1 VHEKEGCRMK
11 RRRRLSKVVAATALA
26 GSATLWLGVPA
37 AHAAAPTVTSF
48 NPTSGVVGATVVIAG
63 SGFNDSSVATGVTF
77 NGTTAT
83 FTVNSNVQITATVP
97 AGATDGPIA
106 VVDSEGTGTSAT
118 NFDVTPSPVPTIT
131 SFNPTS
137 GPVGTSVVIT
147 GTGFTG
153 ATAVTFGGT
162 AATAFT
168 VDSDTQITAT
178 VPTGATTGQIVVTT
192 PGGTAMSTTDF
203 TVTGGTPTEHGRS
216 VSLNLRRHLVAR
228 GHVGSS
234 FDACE
239 SNVTVKIQRRGGGR
253 WRTIGTDTTDADG
266 DYRETVADRV
276 GRYRVV
282 VPRFAPDADNVCVR
296 DVSSRVRHLH

>member
-1 VHEKEGCRMK
+1 ME
-11 RRRRLSKVVAATALA
+11 RRRTLFRVLVASALA
-26 GSATLWLGVPA
+26 GATTLLLGVVPA
-37 AHAAAPTVTSF
+37 YAAAPTVTSF
-48 NPTSGVVGATVVIAG
+48 NPTSGPIGTSVVITG
-63 SGFNDSSVATGVTF
+63 TGFQDSSVASAVTF
-77 NGTTAT
+77 NGTAAT

-106 VVDSEGTGTSAT
+106 VTDSEGTGTSAT

-131 SFNPTS
+131 SFNPVS

-162 AATAFT
+162 AVVTFT

-178 VPTGATTGQIVVTT
+178 VPAGASTGPIVVTT
-192 PGGTAMSTTDF
+192 PGGTATSATNF
-203 TVTGGTPTEHGRS
+203 TVSGGGPTQHDRS

-228 GHVGSS
+228 GHVNSG

-253 WRTIGTDTTDADG
+253 WRTVGTDTTNADG
-266 DYRETVADRV
+266 LYRERIPDRV
-276 GRYRVV
+276 GRYRAV
-282 VPRFAPDADNVCVR
+282 VPRFAPDTDNVCVR
-296 DVSSRVRHLH
+296 DVSPRVRHRH